1 MRIKREEEQRKD
13 GVWDEERENTSIRHF
28 YKPSRM
34 NKGTWG
40 KRWATKEPSLH
51 VSSKMSSLGLGPKS
65 KYQGL
70 HNAEGPRVTFL
81 WF

>member
-1 MRIKREEEQRKD
+1 MGGECEKGWSYEESK
-13 GVWDEERENTSIRHF
+13 NTGPGHF

-34 NKGTWG
+34 NKGTQ
-40 KRWATKEPSLH
+40 KRGATKDISFRPFLH
-51 VSSKMSSLGLGPKS
+51 VSSKMSSLGLEPKS

-70 HNAEGPRVTFL
+70 HNAEGLRLTFL

>member
-1 MRIKREEEQRKD
+1 MEEGGGSEK
-13 GVWDEERENTSIRHF
+13 GWSYGERENTGAGHF

-34 NKGTWG
+34 NKGTWKKG
-40 KRWATKEPSLH
+40 ATKDISFRPSLH

-70 HNAEGPRVTFL
+70 HNAEGLWLTFL